1 MGVGP
6 ALAGAGSP
14 GQGIS
19 LMPVVFANAQ
29 NQAGGGGSNQ
39 QHYAAHN
46 QGSRFR
52 KPTPMPVNHRPDLAS
67 SMHVAAA
74 TGQPLMAPAPMGG
87 HQLFI
92 LLRAQLFLE
101 RSLTLIFTRC
111 AL

>member
-1 MGVGP
+1 MGSLGQVGP

-52 KPTPMPVNHRPDLAS
+52 KRKYDNLN
-67 SMHVAAA
+67 
-74 TGQPLMAPAPMGG
+74 
-87 HQLFI
+87 
-92 LLRAQLFLE
+92 FLNV
-101 RSLTLIFTRC
+101 SAKL
-111 AL
+111 